1 MQKTGVTHKSVTS
14 LGAGAGRRH
23 PQAPKSPLRPE
34 HLVTEVTD
42 HRGKVIPN
50 LYAAGEVTGE

>member
-1 MQKTGVTHKSVTS
+1 MPG
-14 LGAGAGRRH
+14 GATLKPPNH
-23 PQAPKSPLRPE
+23 PLRPE
-34 HLVTEVTD
+34 NLVTEVTD